1 MPTTLEI
8 SEQLKDT
15 LSASITEIIEN
26 IPGIAGAVVL
36 LLVGWLVARL
46 VRLTTIRLL
55 GLLNHFLEKILT
67 GRTRAVV
74 RFSSGV
80 TGLVAGIFFWITL
93 FIFTTAALRV
103 AGLAGISQ
111 WLERVVDYLPSILT
125 GGMIILVGYV
135 LSALVKDISLA
146 AARSADFSGAQLISR
161 LAQAVTF
168 VTALIIGIEQVG
180 IDVTF
185 ITTMLGVSTAALLT
199 GFALAFG
206 LGARTLVS
214 NLIAAHYVR
223 ELIEPGQTIR
233 IGEWEGTVLELSATT
248 IILNTAVGRTSIP
261 AKMYHEHAVSV
272 LVPDSAN
279 E

>member
-15 LSASITEIIEN
+15 LSTSITEIIEN
-26 IPGIAGAVVL
+26 IPSITGAVVL

-55 GLLNHFLEKILT
+55 GLLNHFLEKVLT

-80 TGLVAGIFFWITL
+80 TGLVAGVLFWITL

-103 AGLAGISQ
+103 AGLAGVSE

-146 AARSADFSGAQLISR
+146 AARSADFAGAQLISR
-161 LAQAVTF
+161 LAQAATF

-248 IILNTAVGRTSIP
+248 IVLNTSVGRTSIP